1 MSRGENVLEELD
13 AVETS
18 EVSQERP
25 ERITSH
31 AATGATTAVRNAST
45 GSVTSPPTQHLHAHP
60 QTSSSAMRNERPP
73 TESLSRASWA
83 TTETAFVALMLCE
96 LKTATTTTALADSS
110 AFVTPSIP

>member
-60 QTSSSAMRNERPP
+60 QTSSSAMRNERSP
-73 TESLSRASWA
+73 TESLGRGGA